1 MMHPLPTP
9 PTNETE
15 NKRDRSTVGEL
26 SMHLAEDE
34 TEDGASGTTPDDT
47 TAEMTTP
54 TDRVEVPCPIKA
66 AVTNTDRTAIPNP
79 MEMEAT
85 NIPPPSEEAE
95 ICMIPPEPTEIVT
108 STIAQ

>member
-1 MMHPLPTP
+1 MY
-9 PTNETE
+9 
-15 NKRDRSTVGEL
+15 
-26 SMHLAEDE
+26 LAEDE

-54 TDRVEVPCPIKA
+54 TDCVEVPSPIKA

-79 MEMEAT
+79 VEMEAT

-95 ICMIPPEPTEIVT
+95 TGMIPPEPTETET